1 MLKKH
6 SYPKTILIEL
16 NAIANMVAYM
26 LNDVSNS
33 NVLNVQSAFPIAY
46 GITQYHVNLRCKWL
60 KRPDL
65 YMNTMEHEQLLK
77 PLDLP
82 DDYKSYLITHCRNEL
97 LIIEDVVSDFLNPY
111 IEMNSW
117 GLWSME
123 RVSST
128 TIKLINEGDYRIQQW
143 AENEIQNQTPLA
155 QAFRPEILRRE

>member
-6 SYPKTILIEL
+6 SYPKTMLIEL

-26 LNDVSNS
+26 LNDVSGS
-33 NVLNVQSAFPIAY
+33 NMLNVQSAFPIAY

-65 YMNTMEHEQLLK
+65 YMNVIEHEQLLE
-77 PLDLP
+77 PLELP
-82 DDYKSYLITHCRNEL
+82 DDYKNYLISHCRNEL

-128 TIKLINEGDYRIQQW
+128 TVRLTNEGDYRIQQW

-155 QAFRPEILRRE
+155 QAFRPEILRSE